1 MKCMR
6 NKSSSTDAE
15 VKAPPYPLV
24 LGTRR
29 KTFAF
34 REQQSSRSSKRRCR
48 DQAVEERLLSCAHRP
63 LPGPSP
69 AKPSGVEGPTLI
81 ELCWPWNSAKPE
93 HRQQYE
99 ATELLP
105 WLQWQL

>member
-1 MKCMR
+1 MKCIR

-34 REQQSSRSSKRRCR
+34 REQQIHQEAAKEGVGTRLWRR
-48 DQAVEERLLSCAHRP
+48 
-63 LPGPSP
+63 G
-69 AKPSGVEGPTLI
+69 
-81 ELCWPWNSAKPE
+81 
-93 HRQQYE
+93 Y
-99 ATELLP
+99 
-105 WLQWQL
+105 